1 MLADAVKNGGCLLR
15 FDGGDPVSVLMHKE
29 LRLKLGGADHKGEYI
44 FGLCT
49 APEHRCGGYASSLV
63 EEICAES
70 GSDFAVLIPENED
83 LYEFYGRLGFT
94 PGGRAAS
101 FRACAAKSSPVSVV
115 SGSSAAYAAYI
126 AAAEKYDGI
135 CLLSERDFAASAAIS
150 PQTCVIG
157 ENGVCLVSSAGVE
170 VFAPAESAVALAA
183 SALELCG
190 VSEARA
196 ICPLSSAPDG
206 AETVRIGMIRSL
218 RGETPPE
225 SFYINNL
232 FNL

>member
-1 MLADAVKNGGCLLR
+1 MLADAVKNGGCLLC
-15 FDGGDPVSVLMHKE
+15 FDGGKLASAALHKDVSVKF
-29 LRLKLGGADHKGEYI
+29 GGENRRGVYV

-49 APEHRCGGYASSLV
+49 APEYRGAGLASGLV
-63 EEICAES
+63 DEICAES
-70 GSDFAVLIPENED
+70 GADYALLIPEND
-83 LYEFYGRLGFT
+83 GLFEFYEKLGFE
-94 PGGRAAS
+94 PDGIAAA
-101 FRACAAKSSPVSVV
+101 FRVSAAKTVPVYI
-115 SGSSAAYAAYI
+115 ADNARDAYAAYRN
-126 AAAEKYDGI
+126 AAEKCGDI
-135 CLLSERDFAASAAIS
+135 CMLSESDLAASAAIS

-157 ENGVCLVSSAGVE
+157 KSGICFVGGDVE
-170 VFAPAESAVALAA
+170 VFAPDGRAEELAA